1 MRDAISSIFN
11 YIFVTISQ
19 KCPYIEY
26 VDAVPRDFAEVQ
38 YVDGFLLR
46 IAELNGQFVADLVG
60 VDEPSATSVSY
71 DMAKGLAL
79 MLIESLQGNKQF
91 HEFFEMDWDGDYATN
106 WFGCV

>member
-1 MRDAISSIFN
+1 ML
-11 YIFVTISQ
+11 
-19 KCPYIEY
+19 
-26 VDAVPRDFAEVQ
+26 AVPRDFAEVQ

-46 IAELNGQFVADLVG
+46 IAELNGMFVADLVG

-71 DMAKGLAL
+71 DMARGLAL

>member
-1 MRDAISSIFN
+1 M
-11 YIFVTISQ
+11 
-19 KCPYIEY
+19 
-26 VDAVPRDFAEVQ
+26 DAVPRDFAEVQ

-71 DMAKGLAL
+71 DMARGLAL
-79 MLIESLQGNKQF
+79 MLIESLNANRSRN
-91 HEFFEMDWDGDYATN
+91 EFLEMDWDGHYAEN